1 MILLSAAISAC
12 RSDFPS
18 SPSLAGPLTLLLQ
31 LAVFTACYLTLAPIL
46 RGIDREDVG
55 RLRLVLGGMKAIGAI
70 SGWVLGYE
78 MFIIERVG
86 AK

>member
-1 MILLSAAISAC
+1 
-12 RSDFPS
+12 
-18 SPSLAGPLTLLLQ
+18 
-31 LAVFTACYLTLAPIL
+31 
-46 RGIDREDVG
+46 VG